1 MPGNLFND
9 HYFQMVI
16 QQLDKLINL
25 NIGLVF
31 LLIFSVLSTCVL
43 FIWSMQSVNQHIFDI
58 LPFCKHYLRLP
69 LRLMRLELL

>member
-43 FIWSMQSVNQHIFDI
+43 FIWPMQSVNQHIFYI
-58 LPFCKHYLRLP
+58 LPFCKDYLRLL

>member
-1 MPGNLFND
+1 MPGNLLDD

-43 FIWSMQSVNQHIFDI
+43 FIWPMQSVNVAHFLYITF
-58 LPFCKHYLRLP
+58 L
-69 LRLMRLELL
+69 